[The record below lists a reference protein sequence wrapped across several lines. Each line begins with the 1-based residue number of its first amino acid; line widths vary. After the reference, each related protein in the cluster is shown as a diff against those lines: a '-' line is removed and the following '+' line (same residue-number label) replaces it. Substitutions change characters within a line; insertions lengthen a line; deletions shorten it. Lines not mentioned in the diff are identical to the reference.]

1 MAISDDRRIALHH
14 RLDEVLG
21 PNEAETLMEQLQPWA
36 ELATKADFEGLHH
49 DFEGLHHGFE
59 TLRHDFEGLRHDFDV
74 LRRGLDSRID
84 RLDSRIDRLDEK
96 IDFRIETLEYKIRG
110 EFNDRLA
117 AHTRALALAITG
129 NTAVVAMLAFAAAN
143 L

>member
-1 MAISDDRRIALHH
+1 MAISDDRRHALHN

-21 PNEAETLMEQLQPWA
+21 PDEAATLMEHLPPPWA
-36 ELATKADFEGLHH
+36 DLATKRDL
-49 DFEGLHHGFE
+49 D
-59 TLRHDFEGLRHDFDV
+59 TLGDTVGLR
-74 LRRGLDSRID
+74 
-84 RLDSRIDRLDEK
+84 
-96 IDFRIETLEYKIRG
+96 IEALEHKMRG

-117 AHTRALALAITG
+117 SHTRALALAITG